1 MIVSDNANLYG
12 SLFEKANAALNFT
25 SDADKITNIDEYFTC
40 IKRLAEYE
48 KENNTDPIFTIL
60 PINEDTFDIEANTR
74 KIDIPSSFMT
84 AGIGVKGD
92 EVAEVLYFTIDRYF
106 DIADL
111 YHKDILIQWT
121 NADGD
126 KGLSL
131 TINKSLS
138 YKPGK
143 VTFGWPISSEITKA
157 AGNVQFSVR
166 FYDRFEDDKS
176 SYLTYSFSTL
186 TASVKVNP
194 ALDFEIS
201 DEDAIKELIVDR
213 TQRIYDNLKDSEPT
227 GFVNPAAEPVFET
240 NFNLPDEMNLNDLT
254 QTVTINNQKKKA
266 FLVKAHITNETFGAV
281 GNIKYSWEHK
291 DKNGTLLATPEFG
304 DYYIKTTDSTR
315 QENDTYYIK
324 KDDGKYEIFLNSFEP
339 GGIYYEKYSY
349 CIPSTAGVY
358 KVTATNVAGR
368 VSTASVEDSCLV
380 PYAKEVNYSIDDSS
394 IILVKQVIDDIE
406 QNTYEAQ
413 DIRYT
418 ITPQDEGDLSY
429 QWKYSPNYAYSEAS
443 NEELL
448 SGATD
453 LIGETKEEISIDRLG
468 RYWLMVTNTCNNDSI
483 ICAPK
488 KAIRVTE
495 AATTPTITKFSINGE
510 LKALAATIQTSIG
523 KEISYILGNTVNTD
537 TIYTYQWMRQIEN
550 GWEDI
555 PGATTEKCTPSNAG
569 GYACR
574 ITNHYNEST
583 ADLETV
589 NNIFIIL

>member
-106 DIADL
+106 DVADL
-111 YHKDILIQWT
+111 YYKDILVQWT

-166 FYDRFEDDKS
+166 FYDRFEDDSS

-213 TQRIYDNLKDSEPT
+213 TQRIYDNLKDSAPT
-227 GFVNPAAEPVFET
+227 GVVNPAAVPVFEIELNDT
-240 NFNLPDEMNLNDLT
+240 MNLDELT
-254 QTVTINNQKKKA
+254 QTVIINGQEKKA
-266 FLVKAHITNETFGAV
+266 FLVKAHVPEGVLEAV

-291 DKNGTLLATPEFG
+291 DKDGVLLETPNFG
-304 DYYIKTTDSTR
+304 DYYIKTTDATR
-315 QENDTYYIK
+315 QDNDTYYIK
-324 KDDGKYEIFLNSFEP
+324 KDDGEYEIFLNSFEP
-339 GGIYYEKYSY
+339 DGVYYEKYSY
-349 CIPSTAGVY
+349 CIPSTAGLY

-394 IILVKQVIDDIE
+394 IILAKQVIDNVE

-413 DIRYT
+413 DIEYT
-418 ITPQDEGDLSY
+418 IIPQDKGILSY
-429 QWKYSPNYAYSEAS
+429 QWKYSSNYAQSDAS

-448 SGATD
+448 KEAIDLEGKTD
-453 LIGETKEEISIDRLG
+453 KKISIDKLG
-468 RYWLMVTNTCNNDSI
+468 RYWLMVTNTYNNDSI
-483 ICAPK
+483 VCSPK
-488 KAIRVTE
+488 KAIRATE
-495 AATTPTITKFSINGE
+495 AATIPTITNFSINGE

-523 KEISYILGNTVNTD
+523 KEIAYILGNVVNTD
-537 TIYTYQWMRQIEN
+537 AIYTYQWMRQVEN
-550 GWEDI
+550 GWEDV
-555 PGATTEKCTPSNAG
+555 PGATAEKYTPSNAG

-583 ADLETV
+583 ADLETI